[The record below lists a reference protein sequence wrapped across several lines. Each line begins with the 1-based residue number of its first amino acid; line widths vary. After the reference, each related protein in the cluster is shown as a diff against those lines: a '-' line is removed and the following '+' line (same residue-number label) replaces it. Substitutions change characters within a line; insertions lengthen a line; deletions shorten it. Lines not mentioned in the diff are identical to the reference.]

1 MAVITSQKIATY
13 YERYKSIEVTYTK
26 DIIQVTGMA
35 PQQIHLKCGGD
46 FWPCVVY
53 SSSFEGAKIVANIK
67 SGLLNKLQ
75 MANNAAS
82 LRFCFTNPETNQP
95 VTFFVAVRA
104 GANSPYKDS
113 KDMAMFTLQ
122 FTQRPPDD
130 LIQIMGR
137 LLDANVNSVKRKNE
151 RIVLTNETIRR
162 LKILP
167 KDVSAFVQGVPR
179 RCILREIS
187 FAGAKLVIMGVAKF
201 LLEKESALRIDFED
215 PRESFLIKGKLSSA
229 EPVEGRQDLLAVDI
243 EFIEQQIPL
252 GYKIRLND
260 FLSQTWADS
269 RSTEKPDRQ
278 IAADAAKKASATTR
292 VQTAPQK
299 SLNQNTADALQA
311 MKKNM
316 ANTEE
321 KPEEDVPQKGQA
333 AKPEPVDKTL
343 GGAVSE

>member
-13 YERYKSIEVTYTK
+13 YERYKSIEVTFTK
-26 DIIQVTGMA
+26 DIIQVTGMV
-35 PQQIHLKCGGD
+35 PQQVHLKCGGD

-53 SSSFEGAKIVANIK
+53 SSSFEGAKIVANVK

-82 LRFCFTNPETNQP
+82 LRFCFASSETNQP
-95 VTFFVAVRA
+95 VTFFVAVRVN
-104 GANSPYKDS
+104 ANSPYKDS
-113 KDMAMFTLQ
+113 RDMAMFTLQ

-130 LIQIMGR
+130 LIRIMGR

-151 RIVLTNETIRR
+151 RVNLTSETIRR

-167 KDVSAFVQGVPR
+167 KDVSVFVQNIPR

-187 FAGAKLVIMGVAKF
+187 FAGAKLVIMGIAKF
-201 LLEKESALRIDFED
+201 LMEKESALRIDFED
-215 PRESFLIKGKLSSA
+215 PRETFLLKGKLSSS

-243 EFIEQQIPL
+243 EFVEQQIPL

-269 RSTEKPDRQ
+269 RSAEKSDKLNT
-278 IAADAAKKASATTR
+278 ADAAKKVSAVNR
-292 VQTAPQK
+292 IQTAAPQ
-299 SLNQNTADALQA
+299 TI
-311 MKKNM
+311 KKDTINVE
-316 ANTEE
+316 AKPAEE
-321 KPEEDVPQKGQA
+321 PEEDISPGDTKDKPA
-333 AKPEPVDKTL
+333 AVEKTL
-343 GGAVSE
+343 GKAVPG

>member
-1 MAVITSQKIATY
+1 
-13 YERYKSIEVTYTK
+13 
-26 DIIQVTGMA
+26 MA

-53 SSSFEGAKIVANIK
+53 SSSFEGAKIIANIK

-95 VTFFVAVRA
+95 VTFFVAVRVS
-104 GANSPYKDS
+104 ANSPYKDS

-151 RIVLTNETIRR
+151 RIVLANETIRR

-167 KDVSAFVQGVPR
+167 KETAAFVQGVPR
-179 RCILREIS
+179 PCILREIS

-201 LLEKESALRIDFED
+201 LVEKESSLRIDFED
-215 PRESFLIKGKLSSA
+215 PKESYLIKGKLSAA
-229 EPVEGRQDLLAVDI
+229 EQVEGRQDLLAVDI
-243 EFIEQQIPL
+243 EFVEQQIPL

-269 RSTEKPDRQ
+269 RSNEKPDKLN
-278 IAADAAKKASATTR
+278 AVDTAKKASAASR
-292 VQTAPQK
+292 GQTAPQK
-299 SLNQNTADALQA
+299 SLNQNTADALHA

-316 ANTEE
+316 ANAEE
-321 KPEEDVPQKGQA
+321 KPEEDVPKKDQA

-343 GGAVSE
+343 GEAVSG